1 MSLEFE
7 QALKNVQTTLLTTEG
22 DTIINALDLFNLLPP
37 IIQTQYTN
45 WVENSSEPS
54 NKLGIHEE
62 NATENSINLN
72 ATKSMRIAQTIGAI
86 KALYKTNYIEVLTE
100 EIVPRGKWFTFTL
113 SYNGSSSADGISIYI
128 DGVKRK
134 QNVTFDNLNG
144 SIRVDRVFLVGAACK
159 DCQSQGG
166 VIGAA
171 DAENRKLNIS
181 GVPGIAFDDFRI
193 YRNALTELEIKSLAN
208 INPFVSG
215 NNKTFAQLSNK
226 NKGLLREYYLSIYDK
241 NYKSLRRE
249 LTYLRYKD
257 FPIPEV
263 MIMEDIEPPRD
274 TYVLTRGMYDAP
286 TIKVNSG
293 TPESILP
300 FPDDYPRNRLGLAW
314 WLTTS
319 KNPLTSRVAVNR
331 YWQLIFGH
339 GIVSTPDDFGSQG
352 SLPTHP
358 LLLDWLAVEFMESG
372 WDLKGLLKK
381 MLMSSTYMQSS
392 RIAPGALKK
401 DYDNTY
407 YSRNSNERLTAEM
420 IRDHVLAI
428 SGLLNREIGGPP
440 VKPYQPRGVWQ
451 QIVSES
457 GGEFK
462 YRESKG
468 FDLYRRSLYSHWR
481 RTVPPPSMITLD
493 ASTRDKCTVKR
504 QATNT
509 PLQSL
514 VLLNDPQYVEAS
526 RILAEKMIKE
536 GGSNVKD
543 RIIFAFRLAT
553 SRKPNVRELGELV
566 DLYDQQVQYYSQ
578 MPEASLELFS
588 IGDSPVDS
596 EIDNTA
602 LAACTI
608 IASTI
613 INLDE
618 TIRQG

>member
-1 MSLEFE
+1 MGFANSSIDELKVYNRQLTQLEVYGLARSKSLESYTKKPYF
-7 QALKNVQTTLLTTEG
+7 QLSHDVKSKLNRYY
-22 DTIINALDLFNLLPP
+22 
-37 IIQTQYTN
+37 QYHFDEDYNQN
-45 WVENSSEPS
+45 WNELIYLR
-54 NKLGIHEE
+54 K
-62 NATENSINLN
+62 
-72 ATKSMRIAQTIGAI
+72 KDF
-86 KALYKTNYIEVLTE
+86 
-100 EIVPRGKWFTFTL
+100 IVP
-113 SYNGSSSADGISIYI
+113 A
-128 DGVKRK
+128 
-134 QNVTFDNLNG
+134 
-144 SIRVDRVFLVGAACK
+144 
-159 DCQSQGG
+159 
-166 VIGAA
+166 
-171 DAENRKLNIS
+171 
-181 GVPGIAFDDFRI
+181 
-193 YRNALTELEIKSLAN
+193 
-208 INPFVSG
+208 
-215 NNKTFAQLSNK
+215 
-226 NKGLLREYYLSIYDK
+226 
-241 NYKSLRRE
+241 
-249 LTYLRYKD
+249 
-257 FPIPEV
+257 V
-263 MIMEDIEPPRD
+263 MIMEDIDSLRD

-428 SGLLNREIGGPP
+428 SGLLNREIGGPY

-504 QATNT
+504 QTTNT

>member
-1 MSLEFE
+1 M
-7 QALKNVQTTLLTTEG
+7 KNRDYREIRTKDGKIIRLTQ
-22 DTIINALDLFNLLPP
+22 LPF
-37 IIQTQYTN
+37 
-45 WVENSSEPS
+45 S
-54 NKLGIHEE
+54 
-62 NATENSINLN
+62 
-72 ATKSMRIAQTIGAI
+72 
-86 KALYKTNYIEVLTE
+86 
-100 EIVPRGKWFTFTL
+100 
-113 SYNGSSSADGISIYI
+113 
-128 DGVKRK
+128 
-134 QNVTFDNLNG
+134 
-144 SIRVDRVFLVGAACK
+144 
-159 DCQSQGG
+159 
-166 VIGAA
+166 
-171 DAENRKLNIS
+171 
-181 GVPGIAFDDFRI
+181 
-193 YRNALTELEIKSLAN
+193 
-208 INPFVSG
+208 
-215 NNKTFAQLSNK
+215 
-226 NKGLLREYYLSIYDK
+226 YDK

-274 TYVLTRGMYDAP
+274 TYILTRGMYDAP

-440 VKPYQPRGVWQ
+440 VKPYQPEGIWKA
-451 QIVSES
+451 IANTI
-457 GGEFK
+457 GEYK
-462 YRESKG
+462 YRQSLG
-468 FDLYRRSLYSHWR
+468 NQVYRKSLYTYWK
-481 RTVPPPSMITLD
+481 RTIPPPSMITLD

-618 TIRQG
+618 TVRQG